1 MYRVDFENGF
11 GKARTIGEGSTRQD
25 AFKVINKFL
34 SDHNYKAF
42 YFRTWFADDSCKK
55 EIVDVGSH
63 SEFFHIVEE
72 D

>member
-1 MYRVDFENGF
+1 MFRVDFENGF
-11 GKARTIGEGSTRQD
+11 GKVRTIGEGSTRQD

-34 SDHNYKAF
+34 SDHNYKS
-42 YFRTWFADDSCKK
+42 YYTRTWFADDNKKK

-63 SEFFHIVEE
+63 SEFFHIVKE

>member
-11 GKARTIGEGSTRQD
+11 GKLRTIGKASTRED

-34 SDHNYKAF
+34 SDHNYKAY
-42 YFRTWFADDSCKK
+42 YFRTWFADDNKKK
-55 EIVDVGSH
+55 EIVDCGSW

>member
-1 MYRVDFENGF
+1 MYRVDFENAF
-11 GKARTIGEGSTRQD
+11 GKVRTIGKASTRED
-25 AFKVINKFL
+25 AFKVINEFL
-34 SDHNYKAF
+34 KGYNYKS
-42 YFRTWFADDSCKK
+42 YYTRTWFADDSKKK

>member
-11 GKARTIGEGSTRQD
+11 GKLRTIAKVPTRED
-25 AFKVINKFL
+25 AFKAITSFL
-34 SDHNYKAF
+34 KDHNYKS
-42 YFRTWFADDSCKK
+42 YYYRTWFTDDSHKK
-55 EIVDVGSH
+55 EIVDCGSW